1 MLFAQ
6 TDNLVLGL
14 LLDALQKREEICF
27 YVKLRI
33 KASLEG
39 SGLRRLF
46 KTSLKLDQQT
56 QVNVLA
62 TKVQA
67 EICSWQQ
74 F

>member
-1 MLFAQ
+1 VLFAQ
-6 TDNLVLGL
+6 TDNLILGL

-39 SGLRRLF
+39 SELRRLF

>member
-1 MLFAQ
+1 VLFAQ

-39 SGLRRLF
+39 SELRRLF

>member
-39 SGLRRLF
+39 SELRRLF